1 MSTYIKRLTEK
12 HAKAISFI
20 MNLDDDS
27 SPIALI
33 AKAAEEMA
41 NEMPKTFHD
50 EIWGRAGE
58 VIGENVF
65 NGEKDENSGY
75 TIAACV
81 VLLCEHELIEESTDN
96 LNIAKYE
103 QNENCD
109 WDWIA
114 SNMMP
119 YLPDDAEF
127 HFVLKLEHMTP
138 ETSLDTYMIVKCDS
152 REQGEEALIHCA
164 QAFVNGS
171 YDVANEWFV
180 TDETKVRP
188 IEAKEVTKEFADNS
202 VSIFSFAYRDSLAAI
217 KADKEEVQAYF
228 DNQ

>member
-1 MSTYIKRLTEK
+1 
-12 HAKAISFI
+12 
-20 MNLDDDS
+20 
-27 SPIALI
+27 
-33 AKAAEEMA
+33 
-41 NEMPKTFHD
+41 
-50 EIWGRAGE
+50 
-58 VIGENVF
+58 
-65 NGEKDENSGY
+65 
-75 TIAACV
+75 
-81 VLLCEHELIEESTDN
+81 
-96 LNIAKYE
+96 
-103 QNENCD
+103 
-109 WDWIA
+109 
-114 SNMMP
+114 
-119 YLPDDAEF
+119 
-127 HFVLKLEHMTP
+127 MTP